1 LVSRRADLWP
11 NESQVSAPLLE
22 IDRLSVQFGG
32 LRAVDDVSF
41 HVNQG
46 EIVGLIG
53 PNGAGKTTIFNCI
66 SGVIRPTSGVI
77 RIRGEIASSL
87 VPERACQLGILRT
100 FQNVRLFGEL
110 SLRENIMMGAY
121 RAGSC
126 SMVSAMLRLPKHGRL
141 ERLAEERA
149 NLWMER
155 LGLSAYANAP
165 ATALPLG
172 LQRVAEVAR
181 AMTAEPTIVLLDE
194 PAAGLNAVEKSRLS
208 VILRDI
214 AAETRCAL
222 LVVDHDM
229 AMVMGLVERLVV
241 VDFGKQIATGTP
253 DEVARNAA
261 VVDAY
266 LGAA

>member
-1 LVSRRADLWP
+1 M
-11 NESQVSAPLLE
+11 SARLLE
-22 IDRLSVQFGG
+22 VVDLSVQFGG
-32 LRAVDDVSF
+32 LRAVDAVSF
-41 HVNQG
+41 HVDKG

-66 SGVIRPTSGVI
+66 SGVIAPTSGSI
-77 RIRGEIASSL
+77 RIRGEAATAL
-87 VPERACQLGILRT
+87 APEKACALGILRT

-126 SMVSAMLRLPKHGRL
+126 GMTSAMLRLAKHGRL
-141 ERLAEERA
+141 ERVAAERA
-149 NLWMER
+149 DHWMER
-155 LGLSAYANAP
+155 LGLTPYAHAP

-181 AMTAEPTIVLLDE
+181 AMAADPNIVLLDE
-194 PAAGLNAVEKSRLS
+194 PGAGLNTVEKKRLS
-208 VILRDI
+208 GILRSI
-214 AAETRCAL
+214 AAEAHCAL

-229 AMVMGLVERLVV
+229 GLVMGLVERLVV
-241 VDFGKQIATGTP
+241 VDFGKRIAAGTP
-253 DEVARNAA
+253 DEIVRNPA
-261 VVDAY
+261 VIEAY

>member
-1 LVSRRADLWP
+1 MLVPILDVAHLTVR
-11 NESQVSAPLLE
+11 
-22 IDRLSVQFGG
+22 FGG

-41 HVNQG
+41 HVNEG

-66 SGVIRPTSGVI
+66 SGVVRQTSGTI
-77 RIRGEIASSL
+77 RIRGEVVDPL
-87 VPERACQLGILRT
+87 VPDQACRIGILRT

-126 SMVSAMLRLPKHGRL
+126 GTVAAMLRMTKHRRL
-141 ERLAEERA
+141 ERLAEDRA
-149 NLWMER
+149 DHWMRR
-155 LGLSAYANAP
+155 LGLSTYADMP

-181 AMTAEPTIVLLDE
+181 AMAAEPSIVLLDE
-194 PAAGLNAVEKSRLS
+194 PGAGLNGVEKQRLS
-208 VILRDI
+208 GMLREVS
-214 AAETRCAL
+214 AETRCAL

-229 AMVMGLVERLVV
+229 ALVMGLVERLVV
-241 VDFGKQIATGTP
+241 VDFGKRIATGTP
-253 DEVARNAA
+253 DEVVHDPA
-261 VVDAY
+261 VIEAY
-266 LGAA
+266 LGAD

>member
-1 LVSRRADLWP
+1 MA
-11 NESQVSAPLLE
+11 APLLE
-22 IDRLSVQFGG
+22 VAHLAVQFGG

-41 HVNQG
+41 HVCEG

-66 SGVIRPTSGVI
+66 SGVIRPTSGAI
-77 RIRGEIASSL
+77 LIRGEAVGPLI
-87 VPERACQLGILRT
+87 PERACRLGVLRT

-110 SLRENIMMGAY
+110 SLRENVMMGAY

-126 SMVSAMLRLPKHGRL
+126 SMVAAMLRVAKHGRL
-141 ERLAEERA
+141 ERLAAERA
-149 NLWMER
+149 ERWMRR
-155 LGLSAYANAP
+155 LGLSAYADLP

-181 AMTAEPTIVLLDE
+181 AMTAEPSIVLLDE
-194 PAAGLNAVEKSRLS
+194 PGAGLNAVEKQRLS
-208 VILRDI
+208 GILREI
-214 AAETRCAL
+214 SAETRCAL

-241 VDFGKQIATGTP
+241 VDFGKRIATGTP
-253 DEVARNAA
+253 EEVVRNPS
-261 VVDAY
+261 VIEAY
-266 LGAA
+266 LGAD

>member
-1 LVSRRADLWP
+1 MTAPVDT
-11 NESQVSAPLLE
+11 PLLDIE
-22 IDRLSVQFGG
+22 QLSVQFGG

-41 HVNQG
+41 HVDEG

-53 PNGAGKTTIFNCI
+53 PNGAGKTTIFNCV
-66 SGVIRPTSGVI
+66 SGVIRPTSGII
-77 RIRGEIASSL
+77 RIRGETAGSL
-87 VPERACQLGILRT
+87 VPERACRLGILRT

-126 SMVSAMLRLPKHGRL
+126 SMVSAMLRLARHGRL
-141 ERLAEERA
+141 ERVAEARA
-149 NLWMER
+149 DLWMER

-165 ATALPLG
+165 AIALPLG

-181 AMTAEPTIVLLDE
+181 AMTAEPSIVLLDE
-194 PAAGLNAVEKSRLS
+194 PGAGLNAVEKQGLS
-208 VILRDI
+208 AILRDI

-229 AMVMGLVERLVV
+229 ALVMGLVKRLVV
-241 VDFGKQIATGTP
+241 VDFGKRIATGTP
-253 DEVARNAA
+253 DEVARNPA
-261 VVDAY
+261 VIDAY